1 MEKHIAVY
9 VRVSSRQ
16 QDLRSQLPDLKRWAE
31 AYACQALVRWYRDKF
46 TGRTMSRPAW
56 SKLEAE
62 IVAGRVS
69 KVVVWRRCLRT

>member
-1 MEKHIAVY
+1 MIAGESC
-9 VRVSSRQ
+9 VSE
-16 QDLRSQLPDLKRWAE
+16 RWAE